1 MTMQKK
7 LIGGPEDEG
16 LDMLGV
22 LLGEVSVVGH
32 VRAAGEAHR
41 LK

>member
-1 MTMQKK
+1 MQKK